1 MDKIYLDHA
10 ATTPVDQKVVE
21 AMLPYFTADFGNASS
36 IHSFGQ
42 KAREAVDQSRRTVAK
57 FLNCEPQ
64 EVIFTSG
71 GTESDNLAI
80 RGLMA
85 AGQKSRSSEVQK
97 SKEKTIGLSDFQTP
111 HVITTQIEH
120 HAVLNTVKELEKSG
134 LIEAT
139 YIKPNSEGIISVD
152 NIKSAIKP
160 NTVLVSV
167 MYVNN
172 EIGTVQPIREI
183 GKMIEKENQT
193 RKQRIYFHTDAVQA
207 AEYFEMNVAA
217 LHVDLLTF
225 TAHKIYGPKG
235 VGVLYVKKGT
245 PLKSQLVGGDQEYRK
260 RAGTENVPGI
270 VGLAKAVEIIFA
282 RHPESVEGSSE
293 ASTRPSSLDSSA
305 DRARIQNDII
315 LLRDKL
321 INGILSSVKDSQL
334 NGSRELR
341 SPGNVNISVKNAEGE
356 AVLLNLDLLDIAAS
370 SGSACTSGALE
381 PSHVLLA
388 IGVPVEISHGSIR
401 FTLGRHTTEEE
412 IDRVLEV
419 FPKIVEKVRSIS
431 PFK

>member
-1 MDKIYLDHA
+1 MKKIYLDYA
-10 ATTPVDQKVVE
+10 ATTPVDLEVLE
-21 AMLPYFTADFGNASS
+21 AMTPYFTAEFGNASS
-36 IHSFGQ
+36 IHSYGRA
-42 KAREAVDQSRRTVAK
+42 AREAAQEARRIVAK
-57 FLNCEPQ
+57 FLNSEPQ

-80 RGLMA
+80 KGL
-85 AGQKSRSSEVQK
+85 
-97 SKEKTIGLSDFQTP
+97 TLSIKYRVSGFKP
-111 HVITTQIEH
+111 HIITTQIEH

-134 LIEAT
+134 VIEAT
-139 YIKPNSEGIISVD
+139 YIKPKSDGVVD
-152 NIKSAIKP
+152 VADIKNAFRN

-193 RKQRIYFHTDAVQA
+193 RKQQVYFHTDAVQA
-207 AEYFEMNVAA
+207 AEYFDMNVKA

-245 PLKSQLVGGDQEYRK
+245 PLKSEIIGGEQEYRK

-270 VGLAKAVEIIFA
+270 VGLAKAVEMLGQFTE
-282 RHPESVEGSSE
+282 H
-293 ASTRPSSLDSSA
+293 STQLRE
-305 DRARIQNDII
+305 
-315 LLRDKL
+315 LRDKL
-321 INGILSSVKDSQL
+321 IGGILKSVKDSQL
-334 NGSRELR
+334 NGSRQLR

-356 AVLLNLDLLDIAAS
+356 AVLLNLDLLGISAS

-381 PSHVLLA
+381 PSHVLLS
-388 IGVPVEISHGSIR
+388 IGVPAEIAHGSIR
-401 FTLGRHTTEEE
+401 FALGRETSEED
-412 IDRVLEV
+412 INRVLEV
-419 FPKIVEKVRSIS
+419 FPKIVEKVRNIS